1 MMSGFRSETC
11 CTFHPVSLST
21 LTRCLRLFN
30 SLTFL
35 VTAAT
40 IAVLAKPGICAKVLV
55 MPNAME
61 ENLGPATSAWLY
73 MNPPAM
79 ESWCR
84 PRPREIRVT
93 APYALCKM

>member
-1 MMSGFRSETC
+1 MSY
-11 CTFHPVSLST
+11 
-21 LTRCLRLFN
+21 

-73 MNPPAM
+73 MKPPVIA
-79 ESWCR
+79 SWCN
-84 PRPREIRVT
+84 PRPRETNAT
-93 APYALCKM
+93 APDALCKN